1 MFVTMPV
8 IRLHTPA
15 LGVFSLRQSQL
26 DKKQIQTKYEEFARW
41 YDFGGGITEFL
52 AVRRLRQRLLQRAS
66 GEVLEIGVGTGKN
79 LPYYPR
85 ARHIT
90 AVDLSPAML
99 QLPRKRAMRLSLDVD
114 FLIMDAE
121 ALAFPDQSFD
131 TVVDSLSLC
140 TIPDPVV
147 ALREM
152 ARVCRADGCILL
164 VEHGRSSHGWLGR
177 WQDRRADRHAE
188 KLCCRW
194 NLNPLDLIRQAQ
206 LPPIKVHRTFLG
218 IFWMLE
224 VGPRAKPVR

>member
-1 MFVTMPV
+1 M
-8 IRLHTPA
+8 
-15 LGVFSLRQSQL
+15 
-26 DKKQIQTKYEEFARW
+26 DKKEIQRKYKEFARW
-41 YDFGGGITEFL
+41 YDFGEAIPEFL

-66 GEVLEIGVGTGKN
+66 GKVLEIGVGTGKN

-85 ARHIT
+85 TCRIT

-99 QLPRKRAMRLSLDVD
+99 QVARKRAMRLSLDVD
-114 FLIMDAE
+114 FLVMDAE

-152 ARVCRADGCILL
+152 ARVCRAEGHILL
-164 VEHGRSSHGWLGR
+164 VEHGRSSHEWLGR
-177 WQDRRADRHAE
+177 WQDRRADRHVG

-194 NLNPLDLIRQAQ
+194 NLNPLALVRQAQ
-206 LPPIKVHRTFLG
+206 LLPIRVHRTFLG

-224 VGPRAKPVR
+224 VSPKASLLP